1 MKITNPLNGILNNET
16 KIKILR
22 FLFRTNAEW
31 NGRQIARQIK
41 VTPAATHKALQD
53 LHKEGVLI
61 LHNIGK
67 THVYILNKGN
77 FAVTDILKPLFE
89 KENKILSHILGIVRR
104 KISASKIRKHIKSVA
119 LFGSVSYRKD
129 RSTSD
134 IDLAV
139 IIDNIKFKPK
149 TELLFEEID
158 RKISKD
164 FGNIVS
170 PYIQTEK
177 SFNYNYRRGLA
188 LIKNIMKSQK
198 LIYGSRLETIIWP
211 LKN

>member
-1 MKITNPLNGILNNET
+1 MKITNPLDEILNNET

-31 NGRQIARQIK
+31 NGRQIAMQIK
-41 VTPAATHKALQD
+41 RTPAATHKALQV

-67 THVYILNKGN
+67 THVYTLNKDN

-89 KENKILSHILGIVRR
+89 KENKILLHILDIIR
-104 KISASKIRKHIKSVA
+104 KGISASKVRKHIKSVA
-119 LFGSVSYRKD
+119 LFGSVNYKQD
-129 RSTSD
+129 HSTSD

-139 IIDNIKFKPK
+139 IIDNIKFKPMA
-149 TELLFEEID
+149 ELLFEEID
-158 RKISKD
+158 KKISRD
-164 FGNIVS
+164 FGNALS
-170 PYIQTEK
+170 PYVQTEK
-177 SFNYNYRRGLA
+177 GFKNRYRKGFA
-188 LIKNIMKSQK
+188 LIKNIMKSYK

-211 LKN
+211 LKS